1 MSNIPAAASA
11 IVVTEPGGPENLR
24 LEDVAVPAPQAG
36 EVLIRVRAA
45 GINRADSVQREGN
58 YPPPPGA
65 SEIMGLE
72 CAGEIAALGDGVT
85 GFEIG
90 DAVCALLAGGG
101 YATYC
106 AVPAVQVLPLPK
118 GFDMVQ
124 GAAIMETFCTVWTNV
139 FDRGALKSGER
150 FMVHGGSSGIGTSA
164 IMLAKARGAEVYATA
179 GSAEKCAVCEDLG
192 AKRAINYRDEDFVA
206 VIKEETGG
214 EGLDVILDMVG
225 GDYLAKDLG
234 LLRME
239 GRHVSIAFLRSPSAE
254 ISIVPIM
261 LNRLT
266 VTGSTLRTRTPA
278 QKGEVVSAVHDQVW
292 PLFEDGTIKP
302 VIDSTMPLAAAG
314 DAQRRM
320 ETSAHIGKII
330 LTVD

>member
-1 MSNIPAAASA
+1 MADLPATAPA
-11 IVVTEPGGPENLR
+11 IVVTEPGGPENLK
-24 LEDVAVPAPQAG
+24 LDHVPVPQPGPG

-45 GINRADSVQREGN
+45 GLNRADSVQREGN

-65 SEIMGLE
+65 SDIMGLE

-85 GFEIG
+85 GFQIG
-90 DAVCALLAGGG
+90 DGVCALLAGGG

-139 FDRGALKSGER
+139 FDRGRLQAGER

-179 GSAEKCAVCEDLG
+179 GSAEKCKVCEDLG
-192 AKRAINYRDEDFVA
+192 AKRAINYREEDFVE
-206 VIKEETGG
+206 VIKQETGD
-214 EGLDVILDMVG
+214 GLDVILDMVG
-225 GDYLAKDLG
+225 GDYLAKDLT

-239 GRHVSIAFLRSPSAE
+239 GRHVSIAFLQSPMAE

-292 PLFEDGTIKP
+292 PLFENGSIKP
-302 VIDSTMPLAAAG
+302 VIDSTLPLAQAA